1 MSNEFEPYLK
11 KKGNNQGF
19 SVWEYESII
28 DKEAQVEIN
37 EEERFLAE
45 RERLKNEAIEKG
57 YAEGMQ
63 RAQAEITE
71 KRQQFVRWFDIL
83 KNPVKLLDEQ
93 VTQEIIQTIIW
104 LSQHCIG
111 VELSV
116 HPDKLKNLFDSIKS
130 ELPSLKAY
138 KVLAMHPED
147 VNWVQSEF
155 NEKGI
160 DGLQEILVADPSL
173 SRGDFYLKGEYSEL
187 DGRIYTRLTTLF
199 AKHITQDNLITPMK
213 DQD

>member
-45 RERLKNEAIEKG
+45 CERLKNEAIDKG

>member
-45 RERLKNEAIEKG
+45 G

>member
-1 MSNEFEPYLK
+1 M
-11 KKGNNQGF
+11 
-19 SVWEYESII
+19 
-28 DKEAQVEIN
+28 
-37 EEERFLAE
+37 
-45 RERLKNEAIEKG
+45 
-57 YAEGMQ
+57 
-63 RAQAEITE
+63 
-71 KRQQFVRWFDIL
+71 
-83 KNPVKLLDEQ
+83 
-93 VTQEIIQTIIW
+93 
-104 LSQHCIG
+104 
-111 VELSV
+111 
-116 HPDKLKNLFDSIKS
+116 
-130 ELPSLKAY
+130 
-138 KVLAMHPED
+138 LAMHPED